1 MWMLAFVLGVVCTIS
16 GLALWYRRSVARD
29 PRWSTLDWVLFGLS
43 IPLAGVVLI
52 SVVLFKGKPDALEA
66 SRSRDMV
73 DSITEIEPPSERV
86 VRVVEDIADKE
97 GTHLREVATD
107 DEVASKGAAL
117 FDPGTKT

>member
-1 MWMLAFVLGVVCTIS
+1 MAK
-16 GLALWYRRSVARD
+16 D

-52 SVVLFKGKPDALEA
+52 SAVLFKGKPDTLEA
-66 SRSRDMV
+66 SRSRDTV

-86 VRVVEDIADKE
+86 VRVVEDIAEKE

-117 FDPGTKT
+117 FDPEAKT